1 MEWLIGIAAL
11 VGAGG
16 VVSGLRR
23 LAVRRH
29 RARDEAVEMA
39 GVREMADEDTTLLG
53 EQLARLGAGHPG
65 DAMEEST
72 RTDYQAAL
80 DAYESAKRAVPR
92 LTRPEEVSTVV
103 DTLSTG
109 RYALACVQARLE
121 GRPIPELRVPCFFNR
136 STAPRSQTCSGRH
149 PVAAPA
155 TYPPARRTRP
165 ASQTANDRRSA
176 RCGTGRNSSPTGT
189 PGQPSC
195 PTAGTTT
202 APRSCTSATSTLSTT
217 SPAAA
222 PAASD
227 RVGRSS
233 PPHRR
238 WFPSRN
244 TSTEQAAALEAGF
257 SV

>member
-16 VVSGLRR
+16 AVSGLRR

-53 EQLARLGAGHPG
+53 EQLARLGAGHPAA
-65 DAMEEST
+65 AMEEST
-72 RTDYQAAL
+72 RADYQAAL

-121 GRPIPELRVPCFFNR
+121 GRPVPEWRVPCFFNPQHGPSVTDVLWTAPGR
-136 STAPRSQTCSGRH
+136 GTRTVPACAQDASRVGNGERPEIRKVRYGSKLQPYWDAGAAFLPYGRNYFSTAVLHVGYEHTVDNIAGGSSG
-149 PVAAPA
+149 
-155 TYPPARRTRP
+155 
-165 ASQTANDRRSA
+165 
-176 RCGTGRNSSPTGT
+176 G
-189 PGQPSC
+189 
-195 PTAGTTT
+195 
-202 APRSCTSATSTLSTT
+202 L
-217 SPAAA
+217 
-222 PAASD
+222 
-227 RVGRSS
+227 
-233 PPHRR
+233 
-238 WFPSRN
+238 
-244 TSTEQAAALEAGF
+244 
-257 SV
+257 